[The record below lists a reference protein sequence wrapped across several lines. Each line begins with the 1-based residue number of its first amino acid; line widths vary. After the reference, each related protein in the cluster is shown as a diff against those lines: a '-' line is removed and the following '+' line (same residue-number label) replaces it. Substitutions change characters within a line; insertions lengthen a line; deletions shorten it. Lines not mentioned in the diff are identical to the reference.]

1 MSVPEMWKR
10 LFLFSYQRAR
20 LVGWT
25 AVSSDPQL
33 VSLHTTAHKIRIH
46 RSVVG
51 ICEYIDLAA
60 SLPELR

>member
-25 AVSSDPQL
+25 AVSSDAQL
-33 VSLHTTAHKIRIH
+33 VSLHTIAHRIH
-46 RSVVG
+46 IRRSVIR

-60 SLPELR
+60 SLPALR